1 MGIILL
7 TSLSLTALVLHLK
20 SLRIKLKKYV
30 RCCVW
35 HWHWCLYFVLI
46 LTCGNQFWFHCFE
59 KRRQLPYSFYYH
71 HIHFRCFSYYFFIIV
86 LLLKAKIY
94 IVFYL
99 FTRFPEVYCVR
110 PVTANAR
117 ADTPLN
123 SFGIKATYTC
133 DIGFEYSDNTTVK
146 VFTCREDGWDP
157 KPTPCLGKS
166 ARILIYSSFILPVDS
181 YSI

>member
-1 MGIILL
+1 MEISFDFIVLKNVASCRIFLL
-7 TSLSLTALVLHLK
+7 ML
-20 SLRIKLKKYV
+20 
-30 RCCVW
+30 
-35 HWHWCLYFVLI
+35 
-46 LTCGNQFWFHCFE
+46 
-59 KRRQLPYSFYYH
+59 
-71 HIHFRCFSYYFFIIV
+71 YFFIIIIFV
-86 LLLKAKIY
+86 FDILVIIPLLL
-94 IVFYL
+94 FYCWEL
-99 FTRFPEVYCVR
+99 KFILSSIFFTRFPEVYCVR

-166 ARILIYSSFILPVDS
+166 VRILIYSSFILPVDS
-181 YSI
+181 YFIYSYNSCSYK